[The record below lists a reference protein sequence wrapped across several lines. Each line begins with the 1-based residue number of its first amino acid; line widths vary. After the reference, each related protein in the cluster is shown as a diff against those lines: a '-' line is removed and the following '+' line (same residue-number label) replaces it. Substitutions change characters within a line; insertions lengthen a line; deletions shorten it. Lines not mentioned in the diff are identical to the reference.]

1 MNGLEETLRD
11 AVRDLADE
19 APHAYDLAAAAR
31 VRGRRIRRRRRAAAG
46 GLALALLV
54 VVAVPYVWLRPEPRT
69 PVVQPAPTPSVT
81 TKPIVQQL
89 PGFTVKTPYR
99 LPGGAVVTLVT
110 IPSTVVEDG
119 AETSGDNTYV
129 SLNRDVGRYRQLPF
143 AYAPLGVSPDGERFA
158 AAVSRGTVRVL
169 RPDGS
174 TVDTLNVDTFSRVG
188 GDPVWSPDGSRLL
201 VPTAGG
207 FAVYETG
214 TGDYREF
221 PNPDIEP
228 LCSDLCSFSWLP
240 NGREFAVPRRD
251 VTVPRS
257 ESVPDR
263 LEGVIVYSADTGAQV
278 RSIPMTG
285 VPVGNEAWSPD
296 GASVL
301 IYEKG
306 DASGGIRIVDAVSG
320 IPRGELMAG
329 PGAIY
334 LTDGRILV
342 YGNRYAQLH
351 AADGTLLEEFRMP
364 SQFADGTTLEVAR
377 SQ

>member
-1 MNGLEETLRD
+1 MSGLEETLRD

-31 VRGRRIRRRRRAAAG
+31 VQGRRIRRRRRAAAG
-46 GLALALLV
+46 ALALAMLG
-54 VVAVPYVWLRPEPRT
+54 VVAVPYVWLRPEPST
-69 PVVQPAPTPSVT
+69 PVVVHPAPTPSVT
-81 TKPIVQQL
+81 TKPVVQQL
-89 PGFTVKTPYR
+89 PDFTVKSPYR
-99 LPGGAVVTLVT
+99 LPGGAIVTMVT
-110 IPSTVVEDG
+110 IPSTVIEDG

-129 SLNRDVGRYRQLPF
+129 SLDRDGGRYRQLPF

-158 AAVSRGTVRVL
+158 AAVSGGTVRVL
-169 RPDGS
+169 KADGS
-174 TVDTLNVDTFSRVG
+174 TLDTLNVDTYSRIG

-201 VPTAGG
+201 VPTEGG
-207 FAVYETG
+207 FAVYETD
-214 TGDYREF
+214 TRDHREF
-221 PNPDIEP
+221 PNLDIEP
-228 LCSDLCSFSWLP
+228 LCSDFCSFSWLP

-257 ESVPDR
+257 EAYPDR
-263 LEGVIVYSADTGAQV
+263 LEGVIVYSAETGERV

-285 VPVGNEAWSPD
+285 VPVGNGAWSPD
-296 GASVL
+296 GRSVL

-306 DASGGIRIVDAVSG
+306 AASSGVRIVDAVSG

-334 LTDGRILV
+334 LADGRILA
-342 YGNRYAQLH
+342 YGNRSAQLH

-364 SQFADGTTLEVAR
+364 RQFADGTTLTVAR
-377 SQ
+377 G